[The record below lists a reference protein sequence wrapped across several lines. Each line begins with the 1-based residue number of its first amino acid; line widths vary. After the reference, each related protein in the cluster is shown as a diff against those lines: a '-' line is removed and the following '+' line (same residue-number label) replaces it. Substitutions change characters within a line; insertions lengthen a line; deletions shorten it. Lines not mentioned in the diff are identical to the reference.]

1 MIHCNQARALVA
13 NPKKTLRMKLS
24 MLSLSRS
31 TGRNVFDPFLTF
43 NKINCLKQSQ
53 EDSGLSLRVGDKL
66 VAVNGKPVGE
76 MWESTI
82 EKGIL
87 KLTFDE
93 KRKKRKTR
101 LEMLIPRAT
110 CAISRLGKEGQEN
123 IYLWP
128 DTERTQKLLKSSGAV
143 VTINSI
149 LSKME
154 ALDASRDRISQH
166 SRTGL
171 SNVLC
176 IAKNV

>member
-1 MIHCNQARALVA
+1 
-13 NPKKTLRMKLS
+13 
-24 MLSLSRS
+24 
-31 TGRNVFDPFLTF
+31 
-43 NKINCLKQSQ
+43 
-53 EDSGLSLRVGDKL
+53 
-66 VAVNGKPVGE
+66 

-166 SRTGL
+166 SRAGL
-171 SNVLC
+171 YKLEFIQN
-176 IAKNV
+176 KNIQPADVRGNKITTVNLQ